1 MLTILKEEEI
11 AGLLNTLSLDEL
23 EGFRTVLKNALHEYS
38 TGTQVAA
45 GKSGKAGTSDIQQPA
60 RTCIT
65 SPVTGRETIFMP
77 ACSADGIG
85 MKVVTLAKKEEPA
98 TACGTHARPT
108 GALTLYS
115 EAGSPI
121 GILHA
126 DTLTAFRTALASA
139 CLLLRRDS
147 VRNITVF
154 GCGEQAYWHVR
165 LALLLRG
172 ASIRHVNVI
181 TRRFDSARSF
191 LARLHQLP
199 AALKARE
206 GWTTGNDKSATKFSI
221 LTSGYNDYGRLMN
234 DHLLS
239 SDVIFC
245 CTPATEPLFD
255 ASALTSHEGRRKGRL
270 IVAVG
275 SSTQQMREVPAD
287 LLRQA
292 TNMKRDAAGEVHKSS
307 GSNMHYHKHA
317 VEGGVIVVDT
327 LDGALKEAGEIV
339 EAGLTPRHL
348 VELGELVMLSR
359 CVLDSEDDAEDTS
372 SLSTSS
378 TGLSGGSAAE
388 TGATTPT
395 VPASPGASNSNPPT
409 SQFEK
414 FSLNG
419 PAMATVYGDATP
431 GPPTPTIITT
441 SHPESSDTADGHRKS
456 SRPFSGFFGGGGSS
470 SRSSSPARK
479 DSGGSSSHHRTE
491 SPARK
496 TSGGGGGTGL
506 LSSFAPRSHHRRSS
520 SSASVDRRKK
530 KEDQSARW
538 LQRGNV
544 IYKSV
549 GLGLMDLSVGLH
561 LIDFA
566 HEKGVGTRVDGF

>member
-1 MLTILKEEEI
+1 M
-11 AGLLNTLSLDEL
+11 
-23 EGFRTVLKNALHEYS
+23 
-38 TGTQVAA
+38 
-45 GKSGKAGTSDIQQPA
+45 
-60 RTCIT
+60 
-65 SPVTGRETIFMP
+65 
-77 ACSADGIG
+77 
-85 MKVVTLAKKEEPA
+85 
-98 TACGTHARPT
+98 
-108 GALTLYS
+108 TLYS
-115 EAGSPI
+115 DTGSPI
-121 GILHA
+121 GILRA

-147 VRNITVF
+147 VRNVTVF

-181 TRRFDSARSF
+181 TRRFDAARNF

-199 AALKARE
+199 AELKARE
-206 GWTTGNDKSATKFSI
+206 GWTTGSDKSATKFSI
-221 LTSGYNDYGRLMN
+221 LTSGYNDYARLLN

-255 ASALTSHEGRRKGRL
+255 AAALTSHEGRRKGRL

-292 TNMKRDAAGEVHKSS
+292 TNMKKDATGETTTYKSSS

-359 CVLDSEDDAEDTS
+359 RVLDSEDDAEDTS
-372 SLSTSS
+372 SLSTTS
-378 TGLSGGSAAE
+378 TGLSGGPDE
-388 TGATTPT
+388 TTAATTPT
-395 VPASPGASNSNPPT
+395 VTASPGLVSNPPT
-409 SQFEK
+409 GQFEK
-414 FSLNG
+414 FSLSG
-419 PAMATVYGDATP
+419 PAMATVYGDTTP
-431 GPPTPTIITT
+431 GGPPTPTIITT
-441 SHPESSDTADGHRKS
+441 AHPGSSDTSDGHRKS
-456 SRPFSGFFGGGGSS
+456 SRPFSGFFGGG
-470 SRSSSPARK
+470 SRASSPTRK
-479 DSGGSSSHHRTE
+479 DSGGSSSHNRPE

-496 TSGGGGGTGL
+496 TSGGGGTGL
-506 LSSFAPRSHHRRSS
+506 LSSLAPRSHHHRRSS

-530 KEDQSARW
+530 KDDHSARW

-561 LIDFA
+561 LIGFA
-566 HEKGVGTRVDGF
+566 HEKGVGTRVEGF